1 MGLHFGGALA
11 GLRAGVVGRFL
22 RYAKT
27 IFAPFCTSISHRAH
41 RPALRRRLGQTLQAG
56 VA

>member
-22 RYAKT
+22 RYAET